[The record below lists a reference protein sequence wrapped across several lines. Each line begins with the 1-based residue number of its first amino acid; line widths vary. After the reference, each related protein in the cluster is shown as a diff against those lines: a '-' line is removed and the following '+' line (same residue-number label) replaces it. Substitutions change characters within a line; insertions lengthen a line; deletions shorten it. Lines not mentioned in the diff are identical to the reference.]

1 MLTEEET
8 RFTFGGEKN
17 VVVDVGAAPGGWT
30 QYLAGFNQVNTWKL
44 DRMFY
49 QVIFWGMEPVPGRF

>member
-17 VVVDVGAAPGGWT
+17 LVVDVGAAPGGWT
-30 QYLAGFNQVNTWKL
+30 QYLAGFNQVNTSKL
-44 DRMFY
+44 DKRFYHASFWRM
-49 QVIFWGMEPVPGRF
+49 